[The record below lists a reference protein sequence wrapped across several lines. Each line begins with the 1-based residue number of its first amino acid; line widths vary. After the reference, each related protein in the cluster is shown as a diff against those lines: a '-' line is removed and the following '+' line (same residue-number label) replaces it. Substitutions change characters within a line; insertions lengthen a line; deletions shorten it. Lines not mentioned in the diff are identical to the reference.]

1 MSFLIMGVKKVAFN
15 NVSTTTKMLPLLIDT
30 LGIEK
35 LDHQNVLKTGKIL
48 GYNTEIGVDEKS
60 SNKNSIE
67 FWVDGISN
75 AETHLKNHMISFKK
89 KNTSDGLES
98 LSIGVGDDIEV
109 NLVKA
114 TDRIINRM
122 YSVHGF

>member
-1 MSFLIMGVKKVAFN
+1 MGVKKVAFN

-75 AETHLKNHMISFKK
+75 AETHLKHISA
-89 KNTSDGLES
+89 SYIYLYDRAMQAGL
-98 LSIGVGDDIEV
+98 LDDPDELMDFLNETI
-109 NLVKA
+109 
-114 TDRIINRM
+114 
-122 YSVHGF
+122 H